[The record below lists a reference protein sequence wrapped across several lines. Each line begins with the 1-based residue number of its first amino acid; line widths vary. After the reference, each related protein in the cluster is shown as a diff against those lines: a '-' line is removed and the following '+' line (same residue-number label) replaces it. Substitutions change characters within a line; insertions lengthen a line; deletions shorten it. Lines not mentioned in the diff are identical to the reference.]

1 MGKEFVI
8 DIMTYVLTII
18 GILNPFGNVP
28 LFMTLTKDQNPE
40 IRKKMYNAI
49 VISGFGIVTGF
60 IVAGDFFMNYLY
72 KIGMN
77 ELRVAGGMIL
87 VVVAFINLLGL
98 GASKESSGN
107 VMSEKDAIR
116 YAITPLTF
124 PMLVGPGTIST
135 VMIIHKEAGLIIS
148 VGAVTVT
155 FLIMKF
161 LFSISD
167 WLDKVLGEVVLFVLS
182 RVMQIFIMSAGVKLV
197 SNGIKGIFFNF
208 KF

>member
-49 VISGFGIVTGF
+49 VVSGFGIVTGF

-72 KIGMN
+72 KIGMD

-87 VVVAFINLLGL
+87 VVVAFRNLLGL
-98 GASKESSGN
+98 GVSKESSGS

-148 VGAVTVT
+148 VGAVAVT

-182 RVMQIFIMSAGVKLV
+182 RVMQIFIMSAGVKLI
-197 SNGIKGIFFNF
+197 SNGIKGIFLS
-208 KF
+208 

>member
-72 KIGMN
+72 KIGMD

-87 VVVAFINLLGL
+87 VVVAFRNLLGL
-98 GASKESSGN
+98 GVSKESSGN
-107 VMSEKDAIR
+107 VMSEKEAIR

-148 VGAVTVT
+148 VGAVAVT

-182 RVMQIFIMSAGVKLV
+182 RVMQIFIMSAGVKLIF
-197 SNGIKGIFFNF
+197 NGIKGIFLG
-208 KF
+208 

>member
-87 VVVAFINLLGL
+87 VVVAFRNLLGL

-148 VGAVTVT
+148 VGAVAVT
-155 FLIMKF
+155 FLIMKV

-197 SNGIKGIFFNF
+197 SNGIQVIFLG
-208 KF
+208 

>member
-49 VISGFGIVTGF
+49 VVSGFGIVTGF

-87 VVVAFINLLGL
+87 VVVAFRNLLGL

-148 VGAVTVT
+148 VGAVAVT

-197 SNGIKGIFFNF
+197 STGIKGIFLG
-208 KF
+208 

>member
-8 DIMTYVLTII
+8 DIITYVLTII

-28 LFMTLTKDQNPE
+28 LFMTLTKDQNSE

-49 VISGFGIVTGF
+49 VLSGFGIVTGF
-60 IVAGDFFMNYLY
+60 IIAGDFFMTYLY
-72 KIGMN
+72 KIGMD

-87 VVVAFINLLGL
+87 VVVAFRNLLGL
-98 GASKESSGN
+98 GVSKESSGN
-107 VMSEKDAIR
+107 VMSEKEAIH

-148 VGAVTVT
+148 VGAVAIT

-182 RVMQIFIMSAGVKLV
+182 RVMQIFIMSAGVKLIL
-197 SNGIKGIFFNF
+197 NGIKGIFFI
-208 KF
+208 

>member
-1 MGKEFVI
+1 MIAKEFVT
-8 DIMTYVLTII
+8 DILTYVLTII

-49 VISGFGIVTGF
+49 VLAGFGIVTGF

-77 ELRVAGGMIL
+77 ELRVAGGLIL
-87 VVVAFINLLGL
+87 VVVAFRNLLGI
-98 GASKESSGN
+98 GVSKESSGN
-107 VMSEKDAIR
+107 IMSEKEAIR

-148 VGAVTVT
+148 VGAVAIT

-161 LFSISD
+161 LFNISD

-182 RVMQIFIMSAGVKLV
+182 RVMQIFIMSAGVKLI
-197 SNGIKGIFFNF
+197 STGIKGIFIG
-208 KF
+208 

>member
-1 MGKEFVI
+1 MLGKELLI
-8 DIMTYVLTII
+8 DILTYVLTII

-28 LFMTLTKDQNPE
+28 LFMTLTKDQKPE

-49 VISGFGIVTGF
+49 VFAGFGIVTGF
-60 IVAGDFFMNYLY
+60 IVAGDFFMKYLY
-72 KIGMN
+72 KIGMD

-87 VVVAFINLLGL
+87 IVVAFRNLLGL
-98 GASKESSGN
+98 GVSKNSSGDR
-107 VMSEKDAIR
+107 MSEKDAIR

-148 VGAVTVT
+148 VGAVAVT

-161 LFSISD
+161 LFTISD
-167 WLDKVLGEVVLFVLS
+167 WLDKVLGEIVLFVLS
-182 RVMQIFIMSAGVKLV
+182 RVMQIFIMSAGVKLI
-197 SNGIKGIFFNF
+197 SNGIKGIFM
-208 KF
+208 

>member
-87 VVVAFINLLGL
+87 VVVAFRNLLGL

-148 VGAVTVT
+148 VGAVAVT

-197 SNGIKGIFFNF
+197 SNGIKGIFLG
-208 KF
+208 

>member
-72 KIGMN
+72 KIGMD

-87 VVVAFINLLGL
+87 VVVAFRNLLGL

-148 VGAVTVT
+148 VGAVAVT

-197 SNGIKGIFFNF
+197 SNGIKGIFLG
-208 KF
+208 

>member
-28 LFMTLTKDQNPE
+28 LFMTLTKDQIPE

-87 VVVAFINLLGL
+87 IVVAFRNLLGL
-98 GASKESSGN
+98 GVSKESSGN
-107 VMSEKDAIR
+107 VMSEKEAIR

-148 VGAVTVT
+148 VGAVAIT

-197 SNGIKGIFFNF
+197 STGIKGIFLG
-208 KF
+208 

>member
-49 VISGFGIVTGF
+49 VLSGFGIVTGF

-72 KIGMN
+72 KIGMD

-87 VVVAFINLLGL
+87 VVVAFRNLLGL
-98 GASKESSGN
+98 GVSKESSGN
-107 VMSEKDAIR
+107 VMTEKDAIR

-135 VMIIHKEAGLIIS
+135 VMIIHKEAGLVIS
-148 VGAVTVT
+148 VGAVAVT

-182 RVMQIFIMSAGVKLV
+182 RVMQIFIMSAGVKLI
-197 SNGIKGIFFNF
+197 SNGIKGIFM
-208 KF
+208 

>member
-1 MGKEFVI
+1 MIFFKTDLLADVL
-8 DIMTYVLTII
+8 MYVLTII

-40 IRKKMYNAI
+40 VRKKMYNTI
-49 VISGFGIVTGF
+49 VLSGFAIVTGF

-72 KIGMN
+72 KVGMS

-87 VVVAFINLLGL
+87 VVVAFRNLLGI
-98 GASKESSGN
+98 GGSKDSNGGKMN
-107 VMSEKDAIR
+107 EKEAIR

-135 VMIIHKEAGLIIS
+135 VMIIHKEAGAVIAI
-148 VGAVTVT
+148 GAVAIT

-161 LFSISD
+161 LFTISNF
-167 WLDKVLGEVVLFVLS
+167 LDKIFGEVVLFVLS
-182 RVMQIFIMSAGVKLV
+182 RVMQIFIMSAGVKMIV
-197 SNGIKGIFFNF
+197 TGIKGMFN
-208 KF
+208 